1 MSWMLDLYETYEK
14 NSSKV
19 GNVEISATNQGYT
32 LVPISHTYQAAQV
45 EITITLTGE
54 ILSADVIQKEKSST
68 LIPCTID
75 SATRSNAPVP
85 HPLHDKLMYVAGDYE
100 AYGGKIKKDNPHQ
113 AYLEQL
119 ERWCAF
125 DNDNDN
131 EQIQAVYQYVKKGC
145 LIADLVAR
153 GVLYTE
159 NGKLLLK
166 WSGSTNKP
174 AIFQALAGDQTTT
187 FVRFKVVDTTKIF
200 EPMWEDKAMFDSYIA
215 FYKTQ
220 LTTTGLCYV
229 TGKTT
234 ALVEK
239 HPSKLR
245 YAGDM
250 AKLISANDTNGYTYR
265 GLFSDK
271 NQVATISYEASQKAH
286 NALKWLIT
294 RQGKVIDGRVFLF
307 WSKENLDV
315 VSVDEDLAS
324 QFGLDLHTREDE
336 ETADTA
342 IEFARAFKYAAQGYR
357 QNLTAGNQV
366 ILLVLDAPTKGRL
379 AVINYQKID
388 SSIYLEN
395 VQKWY
400 EKSTWR
406 FLTIV
411 NKTAQISYRAPT
423 IFEIASAAYGKHA
436 KEQLLKLTHERL
448 QSAIINNLKVP
459 VDLLNLLVQRTIR
472 PTTMESWEWD
482 RQLSI
487 TCSMIR
493 NFNTKESYS
502 MTLYK
507 ESTNRSY
514 LYGRLLAVADRVE
527 NIVLWEKDTKRST
540 NASRYM
546 ESFSQHPHRTWKIIQ
561 MNISAYQQKVRL
573 RTRYYEDILDEI
585 YGLFV
590 LGDFNDEPLSA
601 DFLIGFSHQRA
612 DFNQTKNKEK
622 KEI

>member
-19 GNVEISATNQGYT
+19 GNVEISATNQEYT

-125 DNDNDN
+125 DNDN

-342 IEFARAFKYAAQGYR
+342 IEFARAFKYAAPGVSSKFNGR
-357 QNLTAGNQV
+357 Q
-366 ILLVLDAPTKGRL
+366 
-379 AVINYQKID
+379 
-388 SSIYLEN
+388 S
-395 VQKWY
+395 
-400 EKSTWR
+400 
-406 FLTIV
+406 
-411 NKTAQISYRAPT
+411 
-423 IFEIASAAYGKHA
+423 
-436 KEQLLKLTHERL
+436 
-448 QSAIINNLKVP
+448 
-459 VDLLNLLVQRTIR
+459 
-472 PTTMESWEWD
+472 
-482 RQLSI
+482 
-487 TCSMIR
+487 
-493 NFNTKESYS
+493 
-502 MTLYK
+502 
-507 ESTNRSY
+507 
-514 LYGRLLAVADRVE
+514 
-527 NIVLWEKDTKRST
+527 
-540 NASRYM
+540 
-546 ESFSQHPHRTWKIIQ
+546 
-561 MNISAYQQKVRL
+561 
-573 RTRYYEDILDEI
+573 
-585 YGLFV
+585 
-590 LGDFNDEPLSA
+590 GDFIS
-601 DFLIGFSHQRA
+601 
-612 DFNQTKNKEK
+612 T
-622 KEI
+622 